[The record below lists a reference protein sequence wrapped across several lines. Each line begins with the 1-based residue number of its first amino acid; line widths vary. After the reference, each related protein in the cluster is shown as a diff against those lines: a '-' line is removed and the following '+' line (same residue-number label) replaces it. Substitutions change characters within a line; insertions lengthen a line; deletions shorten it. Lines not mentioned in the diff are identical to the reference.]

1 MYKKVED
8 NPLLKKAFD
17 FSLMI
22 IEIYKKLQDKH
33 EYVMSKQLLRCST
46 SIGANLN

>member
-22 IEIYKKLQDKH
+22 IGIFKQLQNVH
-33 EYVMSKQLLRCST
+33 EYVMSKQLL
-46 SIGANLN
+46 